1 MPAFLEKKLK
11 AEATKKGFK
20 GKRADKYVFGGL
32 NNIGAMHG
40 SKITAKGERM
50 QVKHE
55 KDMAKRFETES
66 NSYDFRKRRGG
77 RKAK

>member
-1 MPAFLEKKLK
+1 MPKFLEKKLK
-11 AEATKKGFK
+11 KEYGFNSK
-20 GKRADKYVFGGL
+20 IPYKVM
-32 NNIGAMHG
+32 NSIGAMHG
-40 SKITAKGERM
+40 SKVTAKGERM